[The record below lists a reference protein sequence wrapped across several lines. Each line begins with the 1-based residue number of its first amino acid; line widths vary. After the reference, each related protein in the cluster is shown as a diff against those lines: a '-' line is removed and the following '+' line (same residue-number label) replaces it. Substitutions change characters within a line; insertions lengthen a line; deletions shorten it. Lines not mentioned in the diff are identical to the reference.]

1 MRRVSIIGI
10 GCTPF
15 GKLDGRSIKDLALE
29 ACREALADAGVA
41 PNQVEAF
48 YLGNFA
54 GGMLARQEL
63 TAALVAGALGIGS
76 VPATKVEGACA
87 SGGLALRHGYMMI
100 AAGYY
105 DVVLVAGVEKMTQ
118 ASTVE
123 VTAALS
129 AAADQQTE
137 GATGLTFPGF
147 FAAVARRYMHEY
159 GATPEHLAAVA
170 LKNRE
175 NAQRNPRAHFY
186 GKSATLDD
194 ILSSRLVADP
204 LRLYD
209 CSPISDGACAA
220 VLVASDRARE
230 FARQPIHILGS
241 GQATGCTTLQEMDNL
256 CSLEA
261 VVKAARQAYEQ
272 AGVGPED
279 VDVAEV
285 HDCFSIAELIALED
299 LGLMPRGEAGPRT
312 MAGETR
318 VGGRVT
324 VNPSG
329 GLLSKGHPVGAT
341 GLAQVFEIV
350 RQLRGEADN
359 QAPRARIG
367 LAHNVGGTG
376 GVATIHILGAG

>member
-1 MRRVSIIGI
+1 MRRVSIIGV

-15 GKLDGRSIKDLALE
+15 GKLSGRSIKDLALE
-29 ACREALADAGVA
+29 ACREALADAGVS
-41 PNQVEAF
+41 PDQIEAF

-87 SGGLALRHGYMMI
+87 SGGIALRHGYMMI

-118 ASTVE
+118 ASTEE

-129 AAADQQTE
+129 TAADQQTE
-137 GATGLTFPGF
+137 GMTGLTFPGF

-170 LKNRE
+170 FKNRE

-186 GKSATLDD
+186 GKTATLDE

-220 VLVASDRARE
+220 VLVANDRVHE
-230 FARQPIHILGS
+230 FDRQPIDILGS

-261 VVKAARQAYEQ
+261 VIEAARQAYEQ

-312 MAGETR
+312 VAGETR

-350 RQLRGEADN
+350 RQLRGESDN
-359 QAPRARIG
+359 QVPRARIG
-367 LAHNVGGTG
+367 LTHNVGGTG
-376 GVATIHILGAG
+376 GVAAVHILGVG

>member
-1 MRRVSIIGI
+1 MRRVSIIGV

-15 GKLDGRSIKDLALE
+15 GKLNGRSIKDLALQ
-29 ACREALADAGVA
+29 ACREALADAGIA
-41 PNQVEAF
+41 PHQIEAF

-54 GGMLARQEL
+54 GGMLAQQEL

-76 VPATKVEGACA
+76 VPSTKVEGACA
-87 SGGLALRHGYMMI
+87 SGGIALRHGYMMV

-118 ASTVE
+118 ASTEE

-129 AAADQQTE
+129 AAADRQAE
-137 GATGLTFPGF
+137 GSTGLTFPGF
-147 FAAVARRYMHEY
+147 FAAMARRYLHEY
-159 GATPEHLAAVA
+159 GATLDHLAAVA

-186 GKSATLDD
+186 GKPATFDE
-194 ILSSRLVADP
+194 IRQSRLVADP

-220 VLVASDRARE
+220 VLAAGERASE
-230 FARQPIHILGS
+230 FRGTPVDILGS
-241 GQATGCTTLQEMDNL
+241 GQATGSTTLQEMDDL

-261 VVKAARQAYEQ
+261 VVEAARQAYEQ

-279 VDVAEV
+279 IDVAEV

-312 MAGETR
+312 AAGETR
-318 VGGRVT
+318 VGGRVA

-341 GLAQVFEIV
+341 GMAQVFEIV
-350 RQLRGEADN
+350 RQLRGDSDH
-359 QAPRARIG
+359 QVPRARIG
-367 LAHNVGGTG
+367 LTHNVGGTG
-376 GVATIHILGAG
+376 GVAAVHILGAR